1 MKIYKDICKEVEI
14 RYQNMSMT
22 LKTMELKQ
30 NEMKGS
36 EQNEDDRINKINN
49 QEYEQISEE
58 FDVQQYII

>member
-22 LKTMELKQ
+22 LKTMEQKQ